1 MPAMSAEVETALSE
15 LGSTLRASDKMP
27 KLRMLSVLEDL
38 GLDDDKAALEEEMLD
53 AVAASLEH
61 AQGAAGDS
69 VKYTYAVAQMEKRWR
84 LFIALFKYGEETE
97 PSHKMVQDFC
107 AFMYRFRQNGSR
119 IGRAGLGDAVA
130 KMAQYTMPV
139 RAMANGASVV
149 LAPWGSVW
157 LYEPWRALR
166 AYRPTKCSTR
176 GHLSVSLA

>member
-69 VKYTYAVAQMEKRWR
+69 VNVHVRGGPDSIEGPD
-84 LFIALFKYGEETE
+84 GEE
-97 PSHKMVQDFC
+97 
-107 AFMYRFRQNGSR
+107 
-119 IGRAGLGDAVA
+119 
-130 KMAQYTMPV
+130 MAP
-139 RAMANGASVV
+139 
-149 LAPWGSVW
+149 LH
-157 LYEPWRALR
+157 RALR
-166 AYRPTKCSTR
+166 SSCRQGWGPLGS
-176 GHLSVSLA
+176 SV